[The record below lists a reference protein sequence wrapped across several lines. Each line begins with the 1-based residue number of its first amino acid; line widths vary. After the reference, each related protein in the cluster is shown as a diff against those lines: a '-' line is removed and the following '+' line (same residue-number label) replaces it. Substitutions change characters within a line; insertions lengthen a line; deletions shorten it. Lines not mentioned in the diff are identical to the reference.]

1 MKKRLVTT
9 ILMLA
14 MALSL
19 VACGGNGSDKD
30 SQKPNTESTE
40 DKDDTQAN
48 KDTEE
53 DKKDEPVNDGK
64 IEYTV
69 KVVDANGAPVAGK
82 QVQVCDEENCSIPA
96 VTDANGVAVI
106 RFEQSDECKA
116 KIVVPY
122 GQEDVYEYVHF
133 EAGST
138 EITLVAAE

>member
-1 MKKRLVTT
+1 
-9 ILMLA
+9 MLA

-30 SQKPNTESTE
+30 SQKPNTENSQDD
-40 DKDDTQAN
+40 DKQAN
-48 KDTEE
+48 KDTED
-53 DKKDEPVNDGK
+53 DKKDEPVDDGK
-64 IEYTV
+64 VEFTV

-82 QVQVCDEENCSIPA
+82 QVQVCDEANCSLPA

-116 KIVVPY
+116 KILTPY
-122 GQEDVYEYVHF
+122 GQEDVYEYVYF

>member
-30 SQKPNTESTE
+30 SQKPNTENTE
-40 DKDDTQAN
+40 EKDDAQAN
-48 KDTEE
+48 KDTED

-64 IEYTV
+64 VEFKIT
-69 KVVDANGAPVAGK
+69 VVDANGAPVAGK

-122 GQEDVYEYVHF
+122 GQEDVYEYEYF

-138 EITLVAAE
+138 EITLVAVD